1 MSGILP
7 NNALLHWLQDDSND
21 EFLEED
27 ALATMYSYFA
37 MGANDPLPRVKGD
50 DRYHCFITFQ
60 KDSGGN
66 AHCTILHHLA
76 RVPTR
81 MGTDTPY
88 NGNWYMTGDQP
99 IDGNQI
105 TYSLPGS
112 LLAPQAEVQVFT
124 PEKIQLELTADSE
137 VTQLDMTP
145 TEANLEDLVMVGTRR
160 SMWIPNLYASLCL
173 EDGLTPV
180 DVWSRVYGNIV
191 RNGHAVVCAP
201 LVQFLQYQLL
211 GSHPSNTAIFTAQEL
226 VQPRV
231 TSEFLRHHSSVL
243 SHLIP
248 PSSAGMNA
256 GMSSCSAN
264 NGPLGMAPTQFQDF
278 LKAMRQGHTAPAP
291 AAAPTST
298 NASGTVEKRWNINL
312 ATLLKYNLVGDVKQ
326 LPPVWAAIA
335 KGPRKDERNILQ
347 AALDNLSH
355 SPGASTN
362 AKLTVSKELLST
374 VVNLSFWSGDFN
386 MLEEGLHPFR
396 TVYVSTAKQAQDQ
409 AHLQT
414 YDALAREGTLRLEGI
429 QLFQLVL
436 KSHWPSEY
444 LQLDTTLRL
453 FHNLL
458 SVLLRQDHPLLA
470 SYTTFIKS
478 WTGMR
483 ILLSEYFSGDNA
495 KPAQFLRTI
504 QLRVAMYWQTM
515 SGSDLPTALTQ
526 APPNFHEV
534 LMSVCLQTWV
544 PPSMPGQPQPLLP
557 PTAPANPSPSMGS
570 GSLPGAPAPPPVLAP
585 APAPAPAPSGP
596 RQFEI
601 RNERTIPEV
610 VSAMNGRSF
619 QIRTLFGRGRSPPAH
634 SDGRPMCCVYHLR
647 GRCSNTCSRAYSHTT
662 LNEAEKTTLL
672 TFVNERI
679 VGPDVGRGATP
690 PASS

>member
-7 NNALLHWLQDDSND
+7 NNALLHWLQDDRND
-21 EFLEED
+21 EFLDED

-37 MGANDPLPRVKGD
+37 SGANDPLPRVKGD
-50 DRYHCFITFQ
+50 DRHHCFITFQ
-60 KDSGGN
+60 KDSSGN
-66 AHCTILHHLA
+66 AVCTILHHLA

-81 MGTDTPY
+81 MGSNTPY
-88 NGNWYMTGDQP
+88 DGNWYMTGDQP
-99 IDGNQI
+99 VDGNQI

-112 LLAPQAEVQVFT
+112 LLALQAEAQVFT
-124 PEKIQLELTADSE
+124 PEKVQLELSADGE

-145 TEANLEDLVMVGTRR
+145 TDENLEDLKMVSTRR
-160 SMWIPNLYASLCL
+160 AMWIPNLYASLCL

-180 DVWSRVYGNIV
+180 DVWNRVYGNILT
-191 RNGHAVVCAP
+191 NGHAAVCSP

-211 GSHPSNTAIFTAQEL
+211 GSHASNTAIFTAQEL

-231 TSEFLRHHSSVL
+231 TSEFLRHRSSIL
-243 SHLIP
+243 SHLL
-248 PSSAGMNA
+248 PSPSAGTNASGTGGGNNA
-256 GMSSCSAN
+256 GPM
-264 NGPLGMAPTQFQDF
+264 GMTPTQFQDF
-278 LKAMRQGHTAPAP
+278 LNAMRQGHTTPAP
-291 AAAPTST
+291 AATTTGGTPNT
-298 NASGTVEKRWNINL
+298 GTVEKRWNINL

-347 AALDNLSH
+347 SALDDQSH
-355 SPGASTN
+355 TPGASTN

-414 YDALAREGTLRLEGI
+414 YDSLAREGTLRLEDI

-458 SVLLRQDHPLLA
+458 AVMLRRDHPLLT
-470 SYTTFIKS
+470 SYTTFITS

-483 ILLSEYFSGDNA
+483 ILLSEYFSGDRA

-515 SGSDLPTALTQ
+515 SSADLPTALTL
-526 APPNFHEV
+526 APPNFQEV

-544 PPSMPGQPQPLLP
+544 PPSMPGQPPSLP
-557 PTAPANPSPSMGS
+557 PPTTPTNPSPPAG
-570 GSLPGAPAPPPVLAP
+570 PGTP
-585 APAPAPAPSGP
+585 APAPAPAPGSAPAPAP
-596 RQFEI
+596 RQVEV
-601 RNERTIPEV
+601 RNDRMIPEV
-610 VSAMNGRSF
+610 VTAMNGRSF

-662 LNEAEKTTLL
+662 LNDTEKATLL
-672 TFVNERI
+672 AFVNERI
-679 VGPDVGRGATP
+679 VEPDVGRRGTAP
-690 PASS
+690 PPTSS